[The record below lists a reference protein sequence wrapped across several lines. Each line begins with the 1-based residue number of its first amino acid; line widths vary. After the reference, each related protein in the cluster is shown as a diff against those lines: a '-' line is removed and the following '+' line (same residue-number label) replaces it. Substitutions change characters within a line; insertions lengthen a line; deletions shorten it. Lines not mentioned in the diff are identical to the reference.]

1 MKRIR
6 TSKGLY
12 RYHPLYLYVGRKV
25 IDREVAFQNLKDL
38 VPILNNAG
46 IRFGPIFGTLLGMIR
61 ENDFIAWDED
71 IDMYI
76 LQEEE
81 TVFKDTLWA
90 LKDAGFELVRYD
102 KRGLYSVMRNNEYI
116 DFYVLRPV
124 SGELRHTGGAD
135 FLFERYLQETIP
147 FDFKG
152 IILRIPRDYDEYLTF
167 SYGDWRTPRQD
178 ADYHQGKLQVF
189 MGRLRWELKNLVPK
203 FCYRFFVRLYRK
215 KDADRFVQKCRA
227 KGIDLKERIRL

>member
-1 MKRIR
+1 MKKIR
-6 TSKGLY
+6 TPRGTLRY
-12 RYHPLYLYVGRKV
+12 RPVYLYLGRKV

-38 VPILNNAG
+38 VPILNAAG
-46 IRFGPIFGTLLGMIR
+46 IHFGPIFGTLLGMIR

-81 TVFKDTLWA
+81 EAFKDTLWP
-90 LKDAGFELVRYD
+90 LKDVGFELVRYD
-102 KRGLYSVMRNNEYI
+102 KRGLYSLMRNNEYI

-152 IILRIPRDYDEYLTF
+152 VTLRIPRDYEEYLTF
-167 SYGDWRTPRQD
+167 SYGDWRTPKQEVNF
-178 ADYHQGKLQVF
+178 HQGKIRLF
-189 MGRLRWELKNLVPK
+189 LGRVRWELKNMIPAS
-203 FCYRFFVRLYRK
+203 CYRFFVRLYRN
-215 KDADRFVQKCRA
+215 KDASRFVEKCRR
-227 KGIDLKERIRL
+227 KGIVLKEEIRL